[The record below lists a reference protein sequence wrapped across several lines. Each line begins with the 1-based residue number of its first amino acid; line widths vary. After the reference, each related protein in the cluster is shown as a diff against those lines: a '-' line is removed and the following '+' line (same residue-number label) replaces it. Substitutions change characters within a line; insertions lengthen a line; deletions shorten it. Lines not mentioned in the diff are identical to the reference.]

1 MTGEVVMLSD
11 ALDDN
16 RPTSTPGMLERF
28 KLDEALRS
36 LDSVQLAKVSGRLVR
51 VSGMLLESLGCR
63 RMTGQRCYVEQ
74 ADGTMLDAQVVG
86 FNRDITYL
94 MPFKKPM
101 GLNSG
106 SRVFPAK
113 DEAVLQIDESWLGRV
128 LNGLGEPLDGLGK
141 LSGRDPL
148 ATELPR
154 VNPLK
159 RRPVEEPLD
168 VGVRAINAMLTL
180 GKGQRV
186 GLFAGSGVGK
196 SVLLGMITR
205 QTKADVV
212 VVGLIGERGR
222 EVQEFIVHSLGEDGL
237 RKAVVVVA
245 PANESPLM
253 RLKATELCHT
263 IAAYFRD
270 QGKDVLLLVDS
281 LTRYAM
287 AQREIALA
295 LGEPPAT
302 KGYPPSVFGMLPEL
316 VESAGNG
323 ESSRG
328 SLSALYTVLAEGDDQ
343 QDPIVDCARAIL
355 DGHIVLSRHLADVGH
370 YPAIDIAASVSRC
383 MTQVTSPQHQGA
395 ARALKE
401 FYTTYEK
408 IKELIPLGGY
418 TPGMDSKTDRSV
430 QLAPSIER
438 FLRQEVGTG
447 ADLGLSVATLQS
459 IIK

>member
-1 MTGEVVMLSD
+1 MLLDSD
-11 ALDDN
+11 ALD
-16 RPTSTPGMLERF
+16 
-28 KLDEALRS
+28 EALKS

-51 VSGMLLESLGCR
+51 VSGLILEGLGCHQP
-63 RMTGQRCYVEQ
+63 TGQRCYVEQ
-74 ADGTMLDAQVVG
+74 TDGSLLEAQVVG
-86 FNRDITYL
+86 FNREITYL
-94 MPFKKPM
+94 MPFKKPL
-101 GLNSG
+101 GLATG
-106 SRVFPAK
+106 ARIFPIRE
-113 DEAVLQIDESWLGRV
+113 EARLRIDDSWLGRV
-128 LNGLGEPLDGLGK
+128 VNGLGEPLDDQGK
-141 LSGRDPL
+141 LTGHDLLPPL
-148 ATELPR
+148 PPP
-154 VNPLK
+154 VNPLR

-168 VGVRAINAMLTL
+168 VGVRAINSMLTL

-222 EVQEFIVHSLGEDGL
+222 EVQEFILHSLGPEGL

-253 RLKATELCHT
+253 RLKAADLCHS

-270 QGKDVLLLVDS
+270 RGQDVLLLMDS

-323 ESSRG
+323 VSPTG
-328 SLSALYTVLAEGDDQ
+328 SLSALYTVLAEGDDH

-355 DGHIVLSRHLADVGH
+355 DGHIVLSRKLAEVGH
-370 YPAIDIAASVSRC
+370 YPAIDIGASVSRC
-383 MTQVTSPQHQGA
+383 MAQVTGPEHRNA
-395 ARALKE
+395 ARLLKE
-401 FYTTYEK
+401 LYSTYEK
-408 IKELIPLGGY
+408 IRELIPLGGY
-418 TPGMDSKTDRSV
+418 TPGADARTDRAV
-430 QLAPSIER
+430 QLAPAIER
-438 FLRQEVGTG
+438 FLRQETG
-447 ADLGLSVATLQS
+447 QDADLDFSVRTLQQLLGS
-459 IIK
+459 RG

>member
-1 MTGEVVMLSD
+1 
-11 ALDDN
+11 
-16 RPTSTPGMLERF
+16 MLEGF

-36 LDSVQLAKVSGRLVR
+36 LDTVQLAKVSGRLVR
-51 VSGMLLESLGCR
+51 VSGMLLESLGCQ

-74 ADGTMLDAQVVG
+74 GDGSMLEAQVVG

-94 MPFKKPM
+94 MPFKKPV
-101 GLNSG
+101 GLTSG

-113 DEAVLQIDESWLGRV
+113 DEALLQIDESWLGRV
-128 LNGLGEPLDGLGK
+128 LNGLGEPLDDKGK
-141 LSGRDPL
+141 LSGRDQLP
-148 ATELPR
+148 TELPR

-159 RRPVEEPLD
+159 RRPVSEPLD
-168 VGVRAINAMLTL
+168 VGVRAINALLTL

-205 QTKADVV
+205 QTSADVV

-222 EVQEFIVHSLGEDGL
+222 EVQEFLLHALGEEGL

-263 IAAYFRD
+263 IAGYFRD

-323 ESSRG
+323 AGEQG

-343 QDPIVDCARAIL
+343 QDPVVDCARAIL
-355 DGHIVLSRHLADVGH
+355 DGHIVLSRRLADVGH

-383 MTQVTSPQHQGA
+383 MSQVSTPAHQGS
-395 ARALKE
+395 ARQFKE
-401 FYTTYEK
+401 FYSTFER

-418 TPGMDSKTDRSV
+418 TPGLDGKTDRSV
-430 QLAPSIER
+430 QLAPTIER
-438 FLRQEVGTG
+438 FLRQDVGVA
-447 ADLGLSVATLQS
+447 ADLGLSVSTLQN
-459 IIK
+459 IMK